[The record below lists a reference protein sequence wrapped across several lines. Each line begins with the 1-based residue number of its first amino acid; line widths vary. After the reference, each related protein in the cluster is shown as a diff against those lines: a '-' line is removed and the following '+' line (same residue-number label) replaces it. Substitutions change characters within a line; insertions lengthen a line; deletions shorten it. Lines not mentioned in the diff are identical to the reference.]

1 MILKCTECGEK
12 MRVHDESVPPGKKVK
27 VRCPHCQAVGVAFLP
42 GPGADPAAQ
51 RTGAALAEE
60 SRHTQPPSES
70 AVVTAEKEPPI
81 PEDAFNSFRFPA
93 EEEGAE
99 AQRAPMSRKWRFLLW
114 IAASLGVV
122 LFFALLVNLVL
133 PGPPR

>member
-1 MILKCTECGEK
+1 MILKCTQCGEK

-27 VRCPHCQAVGVAFLP
+27 VRCPHCQAVGVAWLP
-42 GPGADPAAQ
+42 GPEADPAAQ
-51 RTGAALAEE
+51 PASAALVEE
-60 SRHTQPPSES
+60 SQHTQPAAES

-81 PEDAFNSFRFPA
+81 PADAFNSFRFPS
-93 EEEGAE
+93 EDEGAE
-99 AQRAPMSRKWRFLLW
+99 PQSKPMSRKLRLLLW
-114 IAASLGVV
+114 IAASAGVI